1 MAGVAMLGMVMSRT
15 TGIEKDLKCCGIR
28 SCCIME
34 IIRSCQMGDQTLEII
49 TGELARQA
57 DGAVTVSCGGT
68 VVLVTVVAA
77 DSCREGTDFLPL
89 TVDYREKTSAAG
101 KIPGGFFK
109 REGRPT
115 EKEIL
120 TCRLIDRPLRPL
132 FQDGMR
138 NDIQIVAWVLSAD
151 GQNDPDVLCIN
162 GASAALMVSGIP
174 FDGPIGGVRIGMI
187 GDEFIINPTTEQLE
201 ESKMDLV
208 LVGTKTS
215 INMVEGWAGILSE
228 DIILRAIQAG
238 QAALGPIIDL
248 QNELRSEVSPE
259 LREFELQVPS
269 DELIRQVDERAV
281 SELIPVLNI
290 REKKARSQAVSE
302 IKSTILAEML
312 ETDPELAGW
321 AFSAAFKKALK
332 KYSRKMIIEEG
343 KRSDGRAT
351 DEVRE
356 ISCRVGLLPRT
367 HGSALFSRGETQV
380 LAMATLGTASD
391 RQRIDGLGEEEK
403 KRFMLHYNFPAFS
416 TGEARMNRGPK
427 RREIG
432 HGALGERS
440 LLQVLPSEDE
450 CPYTIRIVA
459 DVLSSNG
466 SSSMASICGGSL
478 AMMDA
483 GIGLKKPV
491 AGIAMGLLKEGDNTV
506 ILTDILGSE
515 DALGDMDFKLAGTE
529 DGVTGL
535 QMDIKISGISE
546 DIMKSALDQARVARL
561 HILGKMNEVLPEAK
575 AEMSPYAP
583 KILSI
588 QIDPDKIGLIIGPK
602 GKNIKAMEKT
612 GVKIDI
618 EDDGFVAISSSDIEA
633 ARKARDTIEL
643 MTAEVEIGKT
653 YRGTVKTIKQFGAF
667 VELLPGKDGLCHISE
682 LAEHRVNKVEDVMNE
697 GDVVNVKVIAVDNL
711 GRIKLSHKQAESGG

>member
-1 MAGVAMLGMVMSRT
+1 
-15 TGIEKDLKCCGIR
+15 
-28 SCCIME
+28 ME
-34 IIRSCQMGDQTLEII
+34 IIKNCQMGDKTLEIA

-57 DGAVTVSCGGT
+57 DGAVTVTCEGT

-77 DSCREGTDFLPL
+77 ASSREGTDFLPL

-132 FQDGMR
+132 FSDGMR

-174 FDGPIGGVRIGMI
+174 FAGPIGGVRIGMI
-187 GDEFIINPTTEQLE
+187 GEEFIINPTVAQLE
-201 ESKMDLV
+201 ESRMDLV

-238 QAALGPIIDL
+238 QNALGPIIDL
-248 QNELRSEVSPE
+248 QNELRAEVSPE
-259 LREFELQVPS
+259 LREFDLQIPS
-269 DELIRQVDERAV
+269 DELIRQVDARAA
-281 SELIPVLNI
+281 SELIPALNI
-290 REKKARSQAVSE
+290 REKKARNQAISA
-302 IKSTILAEML
+302 IKETIFEELINA
-312 ETDPELAGW
+312 DPDLAGW
-321 AFSAAFKKALK
+321 AFSAAFKKAVK
-332 KYSRKMIIEEG
+332 KYSRKMIIEDG
-343 KRSDGRAT
+343 KRSDERAV

-432 HGALGERS
+432 HGMLAERS
-440 LLQVLPSEDE
+440 LFQVLPSEEE

-459 DVLSSNG
+459 DVLASNG

-478 AMMDA
+478 ALMDA
-483 GIGLKKPV
+483 GIAIKKPV
-491 AGIAMGLLKEGDNTV
+491 AGIAMGLLKEDDSTV

-535 QMDIKISGISE
+535 QMDIKIAGISE
-546 DIMKSALDQARVARL
+546 EIMKDALDQARVARL
-561 HILGKMNEVLPEAK
+561 HILGKMNEVQSEAN
-575 AEMSPYAP
+575 AEVSTYAP

-588 QIDPDKIGLIIGPK
+588 QIDPDKIGLVIGPK

-682 LAEHRVNKVEDVMNE
+682 MADHRVNRVEEIMNE
-697 GDVVNVKVIAVDNL
+697 GDIVNVKVIAVDNL
-711 GRIKLSHKQAESGG
+711 GRIKLSHKQAEPPE

>member
-1 MAGVAMLGMVMSRT
+1 
-15 TGIEKDLKCCGIR
+15 
-28 SCCIME
+28 ME
-34 IIRSCQMGDQTLEII
+34 IIKSCQMGDKTLEII

-57 DGAVTVSCGGT
+57 DGAVTVTCEGT

-77 DSCREGTDFLPL
+77 EGCREGTDFLPL

-151 GQNDPDVLCIN
+151 GQNDPDILCIN

-174 FDGPIGGVRIGMI
+174 FSEPIGGVRIGMI
-187 GDEFIINPTTEQLE
+187 GDEFIINPTVAQLE
-201 ESKMDLV
+201 ESRMDLV

-228 DIILRAIQAG
+228 DIILRAILAG
-238 QAALGPIIDL
+238 QNALGPIIDL
-248 QNELRSEVSPE
+248 QNELRAEVSPQ
-259 LREFELQVPS
+259 LREFDLQIPS
-269 DELIRQVDERAV
+269 DELISRVEGRAA
-281 SELIPVLNI
+281 SELIPALNI
-290 REKKARSQAVSE
+290 REKKARNQAISA
-302 IKSTILAEML
+302 IKETIFQELL
-312 ETDPELAGW
+312 IDDPELAGW
-321 AFSAAFKKALK
+321 AFSAAFKKAVK

-343 KRSDGRAT
+343 KRSDDRAV
-351 DEVRE
+351 DEVRK
-356 ISCRVGLLPRT
+356 ISCRVGVLPRT

-380 LAMATLGTASD
+380 LAMTTLGTASD

-403 KRFMLHYNFPAFS
+403 KRFMLHYNFPSFS
-416 TGEARMNRGPK
+416 TGEARMDRGPK

-432 HGALGERS
+432 HGALAERS
-440 LLQVLPSEDE
+440 LLQVLPSEEE

-459 DVLSSNG
+459 DVLASNG

-478 AMMDA
+478 SLMDA
-483 GIGLKKPV
+483 GIAIKKPV
-491 AGIAMGLLKEGDNTV
+491 AGIAMGLLKEGESTV

-535 QMDIKISGISE
+535 QMDIKIAGISE
-546 DIMKSALDQARVARL
+546 EIMKAALEQARVARL
-561 HILGKMNEVLPEAK
+561 HILGKMNEVQSEANT
-575 AEMSPYAP
+575 EISPYAP

-588 QIDPDKIGLIIGPK
+588 QIDPDKIGLVIGPK

-618 EDDGFVAISSSDIEA
+618 EDDGFVSISSSDIDA

-653 YRGTVKTIKQFGAF
+653 YQGTVKTVKQFGAF

-682 LAEHRVNKVEDVMNE
+682 MADNRVKQVEDVMKE
-697 GDVVNVKVIAVDNL
+697 GDVVMVKVIAIDNL
-711 GRIKLSHKQAESGG
+711 GRIKLSHKQAQPPKEDEQS

>member
-1 MAGVAMLGMVMSRT
+1 ME
-15 TGIEKDLKCCGIR
+15 IKR
-28 SCCIME
+28 SCNV
-34 IIRSCQMGDQTLEII
+34 GDKSLEFV

-57 DGAVTVSCGGT
+57 DGAVTVTCEGT
-68 VVLVTVVAA
+68 VVLVTAVAA
-77 DSCREGTDFLPL
+77 GSCREGTDFLPL

-174 FDGPIGGVRIGMI
+174 FAGPVGGVRVGMI
-187 GDEFIINPTTEQLE
+187 GDDFIINPSLDELE

-215 INMVEGWAGILSE
+215 LNMVEGWASDLSE
-228 DIILRAIQAG
+228 DIILQAIQAG
-238 QAALGPIIDL
+238 QNALGPIIDL
-248 QNELRSEVSPE
+248 QNEMRAEVSPQV
-259 LREFELQVPS
+259 REFDLQIPS
-269 DELIRQVDERAV
+269 EELIREVDDRAA
-281 SELIPVLNI
+281 SELVTALNI
-290 REKKARSQAVSE
+290 RDKQERSQAT
-302 IKSTILAEML
+302 STIK
-312 ETDPELAGW
+312 ETIRVELQEKDPELPGW
-321 AFSAAFKKALK
+321 AFSAAFKKTLK

-351 DEVRE
+351 DEVRP
-356 ISCRVGLLPRT
+356 ISCKVGILPRT
-367 HGSALFSRGETQV
+367 HGSALFNRGETQALV
-380 LAMATLGTASD
+380 TATLGTSSD

-403 KRFMLHYNFPAFS
+403 KRFILHYNFPAFS

-432 HGALGERS
+432 HGALAERS
-440 LLQVLPSEDE
+440 LSTVLPTEE
-450 CPYTIRIVA
+450 EFPYTIRVVSDI
-459 DVLSSNG
+459 LGSNG

-478 AMMDA
+478 SMMDA
-483 GIGLKKPV
+483 GVPLKKAV
-491 AGIAMGLLKEGDNTV
+491 AGIAMGLLQEDDRTV

-515 DALGDMDFKLAGTE
+515 DALGDMDFKLAGTR

-535 QMDIKISGISE
+535 QMDIKIAGISE
-546 DIMKSALDQARVARL
+546 QIMKDALAQARTARL
-561 HILGKMNEVLPEAK
+561 HILDKMNEVQS
-575 AEMSPYAP
+575 SPNEEISVYAP

-588 QIDPDKIGLIIGPK
+588 QINPDKIGLVIGPK

-618 EDDGFVAISSSDIEA
+618 EDDGLVAISSTDMEA
-633 ARKARDTIEL
+633 ARNARETIEL
-643 MTAEVEIGKT
+643 MTAEVEVGKT

-667 VELLPGKDGLCHISE
+667 VEVLPGKDGLCHISE
-682 LAEHRVNKVEDVMNE
+682 LADHRVREVEDIMKE
-697 GDVVNVKVIAVDNL
+697 GDVVNVKVIAVDNM
-711 GRIKLSHKQAESGG
+711 GRIKLSHKQA

>member
-1 MAGVAMLGMVMSRT
+1 
-15 TGIEKDLKCCGIR
+15 
-28 SCCIME
+28 ME
-34 IIRSCQMGDQTLEII
+34 ISRSCQMGDMTFEIT

-57 DGAVTVSCGGT
+57 DGAVTVTCGGT

-77 DSCREGTDFLPL
+77 GSCREGTDFLPL

-138 NDIQIVAWVLSAD
+138 NDIQVVAWVLSAD
-151 GQNDPDVLCIN
+151 GQNDPDVLGIN

-174 FDGPIGGVRIGMI
+174 FDGPVGGVRIGMI
-187 GDEFIINPTTEQLE
+187 GDEYIINPTTDQLE
-201 ESKMDLV
+201 ESRMDLV

-215 INMVEGWAGILSE
+215 VNMVEGWAGILSE
-228 DIILRAIQAG
+228 DIILGAIKAG
-238 QAALGPIIDL
+238 QAALGPIIDI
-248 QNELRSEVSPE
+248 QKELRTEVAPE
-259 LREFELQVPS
+259 PREFDLQIPS
-269 DELIRQVDERAV
+269 DELIRQVDERAA

-290 REKKARSQAVSE
+290 RKKKARSQAVAD
-302 IKSTILAEML
+302 IKEAIRAEML
-312 ETDPELAGW
+312 ENDPELAGW

-332 KYSRKMIIEEG
+332 KYSRKMIIEDG
-343 KRSDGRAT
+343 KRSDGRST

-356 ISCRVGLLPRT
+356 ISCRVGVLPRT

-380 LAMATLGTASD
+380 LAMATMGTASD

-432 HGALGERS
+432 HGALAERS
-440 LLQVLPSEDE
+440 LLQVLPSEEE

-478 AMMDA
+478 SLMDA
-483 GIGLKKPV
+483 GIAIKKPV
-491 AGIAMGLLKEGDNTV
+491 AGIAMGLLQEGEDTV

-535 QMDIKISGISE
+535 QMDIKIAGISE
-546 DIMKSALDQARVARL
+546 EIMKAALDQARVARL
-561 HILGKMNEVLPEAK
+561 HILGKMNEVLSEAK

-588 QIDPDKIGLIIGPK
+588 QIDPDKIGLVIGPK
-602 GKNIKAMEKT
+602 GKNIKALEKT

-618 EDDGFVAISSSDIEA
+618 EDDGLIAISSSDIEA

-653 YRGTVKTIKQFGAF
+653 YRGKVKTIKQFGAF
-667 VELLPGKDGLCHISE
+667 VELIPGKDGLCHISE

-697 GDVVNVKVIAVDNL
+697 GDMVNVKVIAIDNL
-711 GRIKLSHKQAESGG
+711 GRIKLSHKQAE

>member
-1 MAGVAMLGMVMSRT
+1 
-15 TGIEKDLKCCGIR
+15 
-28 SCCIME
+28 ME
-34 IIRSCQMGDQTLEII
+34 IIKKCRMGDKPLEIA

-57 DGAVTVSCGGT
+57 DGAVTVTCEGT

-77 DSCREGTDFLPL
+77 DEFREGTDFLPL

-132 FQDGMR
+132 FPDGMR
-138 NDIQIVAWVLSAD
+138 NDIQVVAWVLSAD
-151 GQNDPDVLCIN
+151 GQNDPDILCIN

-174 FDGPIGGVRIGMI
+174 FNGPIGGVRVGMI
-187 GDEFIINPTTEQLE
+187 GDQFIINPTVAQLE

-228 DIILRAIQAG
+228 DVILQAIKVG
-238 QAALGPIIDL
+238 QSALGPIIDL
-248 QNELRSEVSPE
+248 QNDLKSEVSPE
-259 LREFELQVPS
+259 PREFELQIPS
-269 DELIRQVDERAV
+269 EVLIQQVEERAGC
-281 SELIPVLNI
+281 ELIPALKI
-290 REKKARSQAVSE
+290 REKKARNQAVSE
-302 IKSTILAEML
+302 IKKNIFQEISVND
-312 ETDPELAGW
+312 TDLPEW
-321 AFSAAFKKALK
+321 AFSAAFKKAVK

-343 KRSDGRAT
+343 RRSDERAV

-367 HGSALFSRGETQV
+367 HGSALFTRGETQV
-380 LAMATLGTASD
+380 LAMTTLGTASD

-403 KRFMLHYNFPAFS
+403 KRFMLHYNFPSFS
-416 TGEARMNRGPK
+416 TGEARVDRGPK

-432 HGALGERS
+432 HGMLAERS
-440 LLQVLPSEDE
+440 ILQVLPSEDE
-450 CPYTIRIVA
+450 CPYTIRVVA

-478 AMMDA
+478 SLMDA
-483 GIGLKKPV
+483 GIALKKPV

-529 DGVTGL
+529 DGVTGF
-535 QMDIKISGISE
+535 QMDIKIAGISE
-546 DIMKSALDQARVARL
+546 EIMKKALEQARLARI
-561 HILGKMNEVLPEAK
+561 HILKKMNEVQSEAS

-583 KILSI
+583 KILSL
-588 QIDPDKIGLIIGPK
+588 QIDPDKIGLVIGPK
-602 GKNIKAMEKT
+602 GKNIKSMEKE

-618 EDDGFVAISSSDIEA
+618 EDDGFITISSSDIEA
-633 ARKARDTIEL
+633 ARKVRDTIEL

-667 VELLPGKDGLCHISE
+667 IELVPGKDGLCHISE
-682 LAEHRVNKVEDVMNE
+682 MADHRVNRVEDVMKE
-697 GDVVNVKVIAVDNL
+697 GDVVSVKVIAIDNL
-711 GRIKLSHKQAESGG
+711 GRIKLSHKQAEAEE

>member
-1 MAGVAMLGMVMSRT
+1 
-15 TGIEKDLKCCGIR
+15 
-28 SCCIME
+28 ME
-34 IIRSCQMGDQTLEII
+34 ISRSCQMGDTTFEIT

-57 DGAVTVSCGGT
+57 DGAVTVTCGGT

-77 DSCREGTDFLPL
+77 GSCREGTDFLPL

-138 NDIQIVAWVLSAD
+138 NDLQIVAWVLSAD
-151 GQNDPDVLCIN
+151 GQNDPDVLGIN

-174 FDGPIGGVRIGMI
+174 FDGPVGGVRIGMI
-187 GDEFIINPTTEQLE
+187 GDEYIINPTTDQLE
-201 ESKMDLV
+201 ESRMDLI
-208 LVGTKTS
+208 LVGTETS
-215 INMVEGWAGILSE
+215 VNMVEGWAGILSE
-228 DIILRAIQAG
+228 DIILGAIQAG
-238 QAALGPIIDL
+238 QAALGPIINIQKELRTEVAPEPREFDL
-248 QNELRSEVSPE
+248 QI
-259 LREFELQVPS
+259 PS
-269 DELIRQVDERAV
+269 DELIRQVDERAA

-302 IKSTILAEML
+302 IKEAIRAEML
-312 ETDPELAGW
+312 ENDPELAGW

-343 KRSDGRAT
+343 KRSDGRST

-356 ISCRVGLLPRT
+356 ISCRVGVLPRT

-380 LAMATLGTASD
+380 LAMATMGTASD

-432 HGALGERS
+432 HGALAERS
-440 LLQVLPSEDE
+440 LLQVLPSEEE

-478 AMMDA
+478 SLMDA
-483 GIGLKKPV
+483 GIAIKKPV
-491 AGIAMGLLKEGDNTV
+491 AGIAMGLLQEGEDTV

-535 QMDIKISGISE
+535 QMDIKIAGISE
-546 DIMKSALDQARVARL
+546 DIMKAALAQARVARL
-561 HILGKMNEVLPEAK
+561 HILGKMNEVLSEAK

-588 QIDPDKIGLIIGPK
+588 QIDPDKIGLVIGPK
-602 GKNIKAMEKT
+602 GKNIKALEKT

-618 EDDGFVAISSSDIEA
+618 EDDGLVAISSSDIEA

-653 YRGTVKTIKQFGAF
+653 YRGKVKTIKQFGAF
-667 VELLPGKDGLCHISE
+667 VELIPGKDGLCHISE

-697 GDVVNVKVIAVDNL
+697 GDMVNVKVIAIDNL
-711 GRIKLSHKQAESGG
+711 GRIKLSHKQAE

>member
-1 MAGVAMLGMVMSRT
+1 
-15 TGIEKDLKCCGIR
+15 
-28 SCCIME
+28 ME
-34 IIRSCQMGDQTLEII
+34 ISRSCQMGDMTFEIT

-57 DGAVTVSCGGT
+57 DGAVTVTCGGT

-77 DSCREGTDFLPL
+77 GSCREGTDFLPL

-151 GQNDPDVLCIN
+151 GQNDPDVLGIN

-174 FDGPIGGVRIGMI
+174 FDGPVGGVRIGMI
-187 GDEFIINPTTEQLE
+187 GDEYIINPTTDQLE
-201 ESKMDLV
+201 KSRMDLV

-215 INMVEGWAGILSE
+215 VNMVEGWAGILSE
-228 DIILRAIQAG
+228 DIILGAIKAG
-238 QAALGPIIDL
+238 QAALGPIIDI
-248 QNELRSEVSPE
+248 QKELRTEVAPE
-259 LREFELQVPS
+259 PREFDLQIPS
-269 DELIRQVDERAV
+269 DELIRQVDERAA

-290 REKKARSQAVSE
+290 RKKKARSQAVAD
-302 IKSTILAEML
+302 IKEAIRAEML
-312 ETDPELAGW
+312 ENDPELAGW

-332 KYSRKMIIEEG
+332 KYSRKMIIEDG
-343 KRSDGRAT
+343 KRSDGRST

-356 ISCRVGLLPRT
+356 ISCRVGVLPRT

-380 LAMATLGTASD
+380 LAMATMGTASD

-432 HGALGERS
+432 HGALAERS
-440 LLQVLPSEDE
+440 LLQVLPSEEE

-478 AMMDA
+478 SLMDA
-483 GIGLKKPV
+483 GIAIKKPV
-491 AGIAMGLLKEGDNTV
+491 AGIAMGLLQEGEDTV

-535 QMDIKISGISE
+535 QMDIKIAGISE
-546 DIMKSALDQARVARL
+546 EIMKAALDQARVARL
-561 HILGKMNEVLPEAK
+561 HILGKMNEVLSEAK

-588 QIDPDKIGLIIGPK
+588 QIDPDKIGLVIGPK
-602 GKNIKAMEKT
+602 GKNIKALEKT

-618 EDDGFVAISSSDIEA
+618 EDDGLVAISSSDIEA

-653 YRGTVKTIKQFGAF
+653 YRGKVKTIKQFGAF
-667 VELLPGKDGLCHISE
+667 VELIPGKDGLCHISE

-697 GDVVNVKVIAVDNL
+697 GDMVNVKVIAIDNL
-711 GRIKLSHKQAESGG
+711 GRIKLSHKQAE

>member
-1 MAGVAMLGMVMSRT
+1 
-15 TGIEKDLKCCGIR
+15 
-28 SCCIME
+28 
-34 IIRSCQMGDQTLEII
+34 MGDKTLEIA

-57 DGAVTVSCGGT
+57 DGAVTVTCDGT

-132 FQDGMR
+132 FPDGLR
-138 NDIQIVAWVLSAD
+138 NDLQIVAWVLSAD
-151 GQNDPDVLCIN
+151 GQNDPDILCIN
-162 GASAALMVSGIP
+162 GASAALMASGIP
-174 FDGPIGGVRIGMI
+174 FAGPIGGVRIGMI
-187 GDEFIINPTTEQLE
+187 GEDFIINPTTAQME
-201 ESKMDLV
+201 ETRMDLV
-208 LVGTKTS
+208 LVGTKNS
-215 INMVEGWAGILSE
+215 VNMVEGWAADLSE

-238 QAALGPIIDL
+238 QNALGPIIDI
-248 QNELRSEVSPE
+248 QNELKAEVSAEP
-259 LREFELQVPS
+259 REFDLQIPS
-269 DELIRQVDERAV
+269 DELIRQVDDRAV
-281 SELIPVLNI
+281 AELIPVLNI
-290 REKKARSQAVSE
+290 QEKKARSQATSDLKE
-302 IKSTILAEML
+302 TIYEEFLAA
-312 ETDPELAGW
+312 DPELARW

-343 KRSDGRAT
+343 KRSDGRAK
-351 DEVRE
+351 DEVRN
-356 ISCRVGLLPRT
+356 ISCRVGVLPRT
-367 HGSALFSRGETQV
+367 HGSALFNRGETQALV
-380 LAMATLGTASD
+380 TATLGTASD

-403 KRFMLHYNFPAFS
+403 KSFILHYNFPSFS

-432 HGALGERS
+432 HGALAERS
-440 LLQVLPSEDE
+440 LSQVLPSDE
-450 CPYTIRIVA
+450 EFPYTIRIVS
-459 DVLSSNG
+459 DILGSNG

-478 AMMDA
+478 ALMDA
-483 GIGLKKPV
+483 GVPIKKAV
-491 AGIAMGLLKEGDNTV
+491 AGIAMGLLQEGENTV

-535 QMDIKISGISE
+535 QMDIKIAGISE
-546 DIMKSALDQARVARL
+546 EIMKAALAQARVARL
-561 HILGKMNEVLPEAK
+561 HILGKMNEVQAEAN
-575 AEMSPYAP
+575 EDISPYAP
-583 KILSI
+583 QILSI
-588 QIDPDKIGLIIGPK
+588 QIDPDKIGLVIGPK

-618 EDDGFVAISSSDIEA
+618 EDDGLVAISSTDIDA

-653 YRGTVKTIKQFGAF
+653 YRGKVKTIKQFGAF
-667 VELLPGKDGLCHISE
+667 VELIPGKDGLCHISE
-682 LAEHRVNKVEDVMNE
+682 MAEHRVNKVEDVMNE
-697 GDVVNVKVIAVDNL
+697 GDMVDVKVIAIDNL
-711 GRIKLSHKQAESGG
+711 GRIKLSHKQAE

>member
-1 MAGVAMLGMVMSRT
+1 
-15 TGIEKDLKCCGIR
+15 
-28 SCCIME
+28 
-34 IIRSCQMGDQTLEII
+34 MGDMTFEIT

-57 DGAVTVSCGGT
+57 DGAVTVTCGGT

-77 DSCREGTDFLPL
+77 GSCREGTDFLPL

-138 NDIQIVAWVLSAD
+138 NDLQIVAWVLSAD
-151 GQNDPDVLCIN
+151 GQNDPDVLGIN

-174 FDGPIGGVRIGMI
+174 FDGPVGGVRIGMI
-187 GDEFIINPTTEQLE
+187 GDEYIINPTTDQLE
-201 ESKMDLV
+201 KSRMDLV

-215 INMVEGWAGILSE
+215 VNMVEGWAGILSE
-228 DIILRAIQAG
+228 DIILGAIKAG
-238 QAALGPIIDL
+238 QAALGPIIDI
-248 QNELRSEVSPE
+248 QKELRTEVAPE
-259 LREFELQVPS
+259 PREFDLQIPS
-269 DELIRQVDERAV
+269 DELIRQVDERAA

-290 REKKARSQAVSE
+290 RKKKARSQAVAD
-302 IKSTILAEML
+302 IKEAIRAEML
-312 ETDPELAGW
+312 ENDPELAGW

-332 KYSRKMIIEEG
+332 KYSRKMIIEDG
-343 KRSDGRAT
+343 KRSDGRST

-356 ISCRVGLLPRT
+356 ISCRVGVLPRT

-380 LAMATLGTASD
+380 LAMATMGTASD

-432 HGALGERS
+432 HGALAERS
-440 LLQVLPSEDE
+440 LLQVLPSEEE

-478 AMMDA
+478 SLMDA
-483 GIGLKKPV
+483 GIAIKKPV
-491 AGIAMGLLKEGDNTV
+491 AGIAMGLLQEGEDTV

-535 QMDIKISGISE
+535 QMDIKIAGISE
-546 DIMKSALDQARVARL
+546 EIMKAALDQARVARL
-561 HILGKMNEVLPEAK
+561 HILGKMNEVLSEAK

-588 QIDPDKIGLIIGPK
+588 QIDPDKIGLVIGPK
-602 GKNIKAMEKT
+602 GKNIKALEKT

-618 EDDGFVAISSSDIEA
+618 EDDGLIAISSSDIEA

-653 YRGTVKTIKQFGAF
+653 YRGKVKTIKQFGAF
-667 VELLPGKDGLCHISE
+667 VELIPGKDGLCHISE

-697 GDVVNVKVIAVDNL
+697 GDMVNVKVIAIDNL
-711 GRIKLSHKQAESGG
+711 GRIKLSHKQAE